1 MRVFAP
7 IPISLPDYG
16 VLFAESAHAAGFS
29 MAERR
34 DPYHKLIYLLDGKV
48 AYWEGGRA
56 SSSIVETGAML
67 ILPRETL
74 HRLADVQPST
84 LLLLCLGD
92 VFLQSD
98 SELGQLWQA
107 LTRVPGH
114 CLQLSRP
121 TRQRL
126 ESMWRRSMVEKEHAR
141 VGGRV
146 TVRAL
151 AAQTLVLLARL
162 PPAGAG
168 TSAASRV
175 AAVTREIEETFFDQW
190 DLDRAASRAGLS
202 RRRFTDLFRAANKKT
217 FWDFLNEQRLN
228 HAARLLRTG
237 ENSVMGVMFSCGFND
252 LSHFYRLFRTRYGKP
267 PAMWAK
273 SRRVRAS

>member
-1 MRVFAP
+1 M
-7 IPISLPDYG
+7 
-16 VLFAESAHAAGFS
+16 
-29 MAERR
+29 
-34 DPYHKLIYLLDGKV
+34 
-48 AYWEGGRA
+48 
-56 SSSIVETGAML
+56 
-67 ILPRETL
+67 
-74 HRLADVQPST
+74 
-84 LLLLCLGD
+84 
-92 VFLQSD
+92 
-98 SELGQLWQA
+98 
-107 LTRVPGH
+107 
-114 CLQLSRP
+114 
-121 TRQRL
+121 
-126 ESMWRRSMVEKEHAR
+126 
-141 VGGRV
+141 
-146 TVRAL
+146 RAL

-162 PPAGAG
+162 PPAAAG